1 MKDEYD
7 CGDGVHPGIEGY
19 KKMVEGIGNLTL
31 FTKKWESKNY

>member
-31 FTKKWESKNY
+31 FTKK